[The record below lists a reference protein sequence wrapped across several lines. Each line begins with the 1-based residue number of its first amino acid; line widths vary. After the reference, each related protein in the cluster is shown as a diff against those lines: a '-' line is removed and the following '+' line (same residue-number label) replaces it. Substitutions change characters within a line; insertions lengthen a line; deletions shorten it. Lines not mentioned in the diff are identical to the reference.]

1 MGVTIN
7 PEQLEAALVE
17 QINVQLDI
25 PWLNDAQEATVIRW
39 AVRWLVPLIP
49 PSVIVF
55 LVSAVD
61 GIDAG
66 ERQRLEDVLVA
77 FLNSKIDFPVI
88 SESSEEAILRPI
100 VRAVMNL
107 AAEGAGLK
115 VST

>member
-1 MGVTIN
+1 MTLRKPPSFAGGC
-7 PEQLEAALVE
+7 
-17 QINVQLDI
+17 
-25 PWLNDAQEATVIRW
+25 
-39 AVRWLVPLIP
+39 WLVPMIP

-61 GIDAG
+61 GIDAA

-100 VRAVMNL
+100 VRAVMDL